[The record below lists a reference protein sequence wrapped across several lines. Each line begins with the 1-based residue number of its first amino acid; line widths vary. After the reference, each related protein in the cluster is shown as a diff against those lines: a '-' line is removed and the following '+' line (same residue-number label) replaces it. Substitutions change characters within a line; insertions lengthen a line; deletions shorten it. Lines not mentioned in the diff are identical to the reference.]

1 MPDQPR
7 GMVMTSINSIQ
18 DALYFA
24 FQREHWAELRKSVPL
39 TLSQTELENL
49 RGMNEKLS
57 LDEVTDI
64 YLPLSR
70 LLNLFVGSKQQRGLV
85 LGKFLEQKNSPSPYI
100 ISIAGSVAVGKS
112 TTARILQTLLQRWPE
127 HPKVD
132 LVTTDGFLYPL
143 ADLKRKGLLQ
153 RKGFPESYDMKML
166 VEFISA
172 VKSGNKE
179 VLAPLY
185 SHVTY
190 DRCHDEHQAIRQPD
204 ILILE
209 GLNVLQTGQDTP
221 IDTRRPFVSD
231 FVDFSIYVDA
241 DETLLKQWYKQ
252 RFLQFRKGAFS
263 DPDSFF
269 HHYSS
274 LSDDEANTVA
284 ANIWDTINGPN
295 LQLNIQPTRERAHLI
310 LQKGQNHLM
319 NKVLLRK

>member
-1 MPDQPR
+1 
-7 GMVMTSINSIQ
+7 MVMNPINSIQ

-24 FQREHWAELRKSVPL
+24 FQRKHWAELRKSVPL
-39 TLSQTELENL
+39 TLSQAELENL

-85 LGKFLEQKNSPSPYI
+85 LDNFLEQRASPGPYI

-172 VKSGNKE
+172 VKAGNEE
-179 VLAPLY
+179 VIAPLY

-190 DRCHDEHQAIRQPD
+190 DRRYDEHQSICQPD

-209 GLNVLQTGQDTP
+209 GLNVLQTGLDSP
-221 IDTRRPFVSD
+221 VDTRRPFVSD

-241 DETLLKQWYKQ
+241 EESLLKDWYKQ
-252 RFLQFRKGAFS
+252 RFLQFRQGAFS
-263 DPDSFF
+263 DPNSFF

-274 LSDDEANTVA
+274 LSDDEANVIA

-295 LQLNIQPTRERAHLI
+295 LSLNIRPTRERAHLI
-310 LQKGQNHLM
+310 LQKGPNHLM
-319 NKVLLRK
+319 DRVLLRK

>member
-1 MPDQPR
+1 
-7 GMVMTSINSIQ
+7 MTSKNSIQ
-18 DALYFA
+18 KALYLA
-24 FQREHWAELRKSVPL
+24 FERLQWSELRDSVPL
-39 TLSQTELENL
+39 TLSEQDLENL
-49 RGMNEKLS
+49 RGINEKISLS
-57 LDEVTDI
+57 EVTDI

-70 LLNLFVGSKQQRGLV
+70 LLNLIVKAKQQRGLV
-85 LGKFLEQKNSPSPYI
+85 VDEFLGQKPSNSPYI

-112 TTARILQTLLQRWPE
+112 TTARILQALLQHWPE

-172 VKSGNKE
+172 VKSGQSHVK
-179 VLAPLY
+179 APIY

-190 DRCHDEHQAIRQPD
+190 DRVKNQHQTVSQPD

-209 GLNVLQTGQDTP
+209 GLNVLQTGLDSP
-221 IDTRRPFVSD
+221 VDTRRPFVSD

-241 DETLLKQWYKQ
+241 EESLLKQWYKE
-252 RFLQFRKGAFS
+252 RFLQFRSGAFS
-263 DPDSFF
+263 DEKSYF
-269 HHYSS
+269 HHYST
-274 LSDDEANTVA
+274 LTDEEANTIS

-310 LQKGQNHLM
+310 LQKGQDHLM
-319 NKVLLRK
+319 SHVLMRK

>member
-1 MPDQPR
+1 MK
-7 GMVMTSINSIQ
+7 NSIQ
-18 DALYFA
+18 EALYLS
-24 FQREHWAELRKSVPL
+24 FQRQQWAELRNSVPL
-39 TLSQTELENL
+39 TLSQEELEDL

-70 LLNLFVGSKQQRGLV
+70 LLNLIVGAKQQRGMV
-85 LGKFLEQKNSPSPYI
+85 LDKFLEQKTSQSPYI

-132 LVTTDGFLYPL
+132 LLTTDGFLYPL

-166 VEFISA
+166 VDFISA
-172 VKSGNKE
+172 VKAGEPK
-179 VLAPLY
+179 VLAPIY

-190 DRCHDEHQAIRQPD
+190 DRCHDKHQLIEQPD

-209 GLNVLQTGQDTP
+209 GLNVLQTGLDTP
-221 IDTRRPFVSD
+221 VDTRRPFVSD

-241 DETLLKQWYKQ
+241 DETLLKDWYQQ

-263 DPDSFF
+263 DPNSFF
-269 HHYSS
+269 HHYAG
-274 LSDDEANTVA
+274 LSDAEANTIS

-295 LQLNIQPTRERAHLI
+295 LTLNIQPTRERANLI
-310 LQKGQNHLM
+310 LKKGKNHLM
-319 NKVLLRK
+319 DNVLLRK